1 MAIHYHV
8 GMCDSRLVTVAL
20 AVSILAAS
28 ATERARVAIQF
39 QAIGAASGISMRLE
53 HSPTPEKHLIESMTG
68 GLAVFD
74 YNDDGRSDVY
84 FVNGA
89 AIPSLEK
96 SEPRFLNRLY
106 RNDGD
111 FRFTDVTEEAG
122 VGGIGYAMGTA
133 TADFD
138 NDGDQDL
145 FVAGVGRNL
154 LYRNTGRGAFEEI
167 SIKAGVR
174 GAVWSV
180 AGGWFD
186 YDRDGWLDLFV
197 VNYVQWSPAIDRF
210 CGDRARGLRVYC
222 HPQFFEGL
230 PNTLY
235 RNRGD
240 GTFADVSNRSGI
252 ASHVGKG
259 MSVAVGDYDEDGA
272 PDVFV
277 TNDSVP
283 NFLFRNRGDGTFE
296 EVGLLAGFALPAHGR
311 PVSSMGID
319 VRDYD
324 NDGRSD
330 AQVTALAGE
339 TFPLFRNEGHAFR
352 DMTYP
357 SGLGRIAIR
366 LSGWGVA
373 IADLDNDGLKDIV
386 TANSHVND
394 LIEQFE
400 ASAYRLANTVFRNL
414 GGGRFEDVSG
424 SIGPDF
430 QQPRA
435 HRGLAVADLDNDG
448 RLDLITTALGEQPQI
463 WRNLTAPRRWL
474 DVRLIGSQSNRDG
487 LGATVRVGSQV
498 NVATS
503 AVGYASSSRVPV
515 HFGLDREAPEQVV
528 EIRWPSGVAQIVPSV
543 KAEQVVTVTEPQ
555 RN

>member
-1 MAIHYHV
+1 
-8 GMCDSRLVTVAL
+8 MCDCRLVTVAVC
-20 AVSILAAS
+20 ALAA
-28 ATERARVAIQF
+28 ATGAERAPGTIRF
-39 QAIGAASGISMRLE
+39 QAIGAASGIAMRLE
-53 HSPTPEKHLIESMTG
+53 HSPTPDKHLIESMTG

-74 YNDDGRSDVY
+74 YNDDGRPDLY

-111 FRFTDVTEEAG
+111 WHFTDVTAETG
-122 VGGIGYAMGTA
+122 VGGVGYAMGA
-133 TADFD
+133 AAADFD
-138 NDGDQDL
+138 NDGHQDL
-145 FVAGVGRNL
+145 FVAGVGRNM
-154 LYRNTGRGAFEEI
+154 LYRNTGGGTFEEI
-167 SIKAGVR
+167 SGKAGIR
-174 GAVWSV
+174 GGVWSV

-197 VNYVQWSPAIDRF
+197 VNYLQWSPAFDRY
-210 CGDRARGLRVYC
+210 CGDRTRGLRVYC
-222 HPQFFEGL
+222 HPRFFEGL

-240 GTFADVSNRSGI
+240 GTFEDVSTRSGI

-259 MSVAVGDYDEDGA
+259 MSVAFADYDEDAA

-277 TNDSVP
+277 TNDGVP

-296 EVGLLAGFALPAHGR
+296 EVGLLAGFALAAHGR

-319 VRDYD
+319 IRDYD
-324 NDGRSD
+324 NDGRPD
-330 AQVTALAGE
+330 ALVTALAGE
-339 TFPLFRNEGHAFR
+339 TFPLFRNERHAFR
-352 DMTYP
+352 DVTHP
-357 SGLGRIAIR
+357 SGLGVIAAR

-373 IADLDNDGLKDIV
+373 MADLDNDGLKDIV

-394 LIEQFE
+394 LIERFE
-400 ASAYRLANTVFRNL
+400 ASAYRLANSVFRNV

-424 SIGPDF
+424 TVGPDF

-435 HRGLAVADLDNDG
+435 HRGLAVADLDSDG
-448 RLDLITTALGEQPQI
+448 RLDLVTTALGEPPQI
-463 WRNLTAPRRWL
+463 WRNLTAPLPWL
-474 DVRLIGSQSNRDG
+474 DVRLIGSRSNRDG

-515 HFGLDREAPEQVV
+515 HFGLDREAPAQVV
-528 EIRWPSGVAQIVPSV
+528 EIRWPNGAVQMVRDVKPDQI
-543 KAEQVVTVTEPQ
+543 VTVTEPAED
-555 RN
+555 